1 MEDYE
6 TAGGR
11 EVSSA
16 LAVGHHAGYLAIG
29 QTGYLRIVEPV
40 AVVVVDADALVRAY
54 PDIARGVNVEA
65 GYVVAEY
72 SGHALHELRPVPSLA
87 DERVETVALGSD
99 IDFVVAEN
107 GDAAAL
113 AGHADFKIEF
123 FGPLREAVE
132 NGLCENPC
140 DVVAA
145 LLHRDGV
152 GRELAGRYNFF
163 AAELDYALARA
174 DEDMPVVCAE
184 EHGYRRVFNS
194 DIDRGYFLSVYL

>member
-16 LAVGHHAGYLAIG
+16 LAVGHHAGYLALG
-29 QTGYLRIVEPV
+29 QTCYLRIVEPV
-40 AVVVVDADALVRAY
+40 AVVVVDAYALVRAY

-72 SGHALHELRPVPSLA
+72 SGHALHELRPVPSFA
-87 DERVETVALGSD
+87 DERMKTVALGSD
-99 IDFVVAEN
+99 IDFVIAEN
-107 GDAAAL
+107 GDAAAI
-113 AGHADFKIEF
+113 AGHADFKIVF
-123 FGPLREAVE
+123 FSSLREAVK

-140 DVVAA
+140 DTVAV

-152 GRELAGRYNFF
+152 GRELAGRYDFF

-174 DEDMPVVCAE
+174 DEDMPVVRAE
-184 EHGYRRVFNS
+184 EHGNRRVLNS
-194 DIDRGYFLSVYL
+194 NIDCGYLLPIYL

>member
-87 DERVETVALGSD
+87 NERVETVALGSD

-123 FGPLREAVE
+123 FSPLRKAVK
-132 NGLCENPC
+132 NGFCENPC
-140 DVVAA
+140 DIVAV

-152 GRELAGRYNFF
+152 GREFAGRYDFF

-174 DEDMPVVCAE
+174 DEDMPVV
-184 EHGYRRVFNS
+184 
-194 DIDRGYFLSVYL
+194 